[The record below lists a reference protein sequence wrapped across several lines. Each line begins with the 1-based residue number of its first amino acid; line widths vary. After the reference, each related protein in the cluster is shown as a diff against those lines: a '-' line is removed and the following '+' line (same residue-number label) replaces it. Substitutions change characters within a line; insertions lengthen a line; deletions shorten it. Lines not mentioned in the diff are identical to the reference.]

1 MATTITVTITATIA
15 SPGVNANDPATV
27 QTLVQNVANFIM
39 MDGQP
44 VNGGTIVS
52 NLNNVAT
59 STVFTIAS
67 S

>member
-15 SPGVNANDPATV
+15 SPGVSANDPATV

-39 MDGQP
+39 LNGP
-44 VNGGTIVS
+44 LVNGGTIVS